1 MVMEKTPIAKIIRLS
16 SKSLTQEDIWKNI
29 LEINI
34 QAIYN
39 LIESNDLD
47 KWEFL
52 LNNFQSSI
60 EDVKGLAY
68 NWIDSFRT
76 EQNREYISKTF
87 LRRLPLR
94 WLNTFKT
101 TLYIMEEDLIQHS
114 SEGVYNLWN
123 TFFEIE
129 EDRNLNYSINL
140 NLKTVYHGKS
150 N

>member
-1 MVMEKTPIAKIIRLS
+1 MAKIIRLS

-76 EQNREYISKTF
+76 EQNREYINKTF

-140 NLKTVYHGKS
+140 NLKTVYHGKF

>member
-1 MVMEKTPIAKIIRLS
+1 MEKTPMAKIIRLS

-87 LRRLPLR
+87 LRRLPLK

-129 EDRNLNYSINL
+129 EDRNLNYSMNL

>member
-1 MVMEKTPIAKIIRLS
+1 MEKTPMAKIIRLS

-39 LIESNDLD
+39 LLESNDLD

-68 NWIDSFRT
+68 HWIDSFRT
-76 EQNREYISKTF
+76 EQNREYISRTF
-87 LRRLPLR
+87 LRKLPIK

-129 EDRNLNYSINL
+129 EDRNLSYSINL

>member
-1 MVMEKTPIAKIIRLS
+1 MEKTPMAKIIRLS

-87 LRRLPLR
+87 LKRLPLR

>member
-1 MVMEKTPIAKIIRLS
+1 MAKIIRLS

-101 TLYIMEEDLIQHS
+101 TLYILEEDLIQHS

>member
-1 MVMEKTPIAKIIRLS
+1 MAKIIRLS

-76 EQNREYISKTF
+76 EQNREYINKTF

>member
-1 MVMEKTPIAKIIRLS
+1 MAKIIRLS

-87 LRRLPLR
+87 LKRLPLR

>member
-1 MVMEKTPIAKIIRLS
+1 MEKTPMAKIIRLS

>member
-1 MVMEKTPIAKIIRLS
+1 MEKTPIAKVIRLS

-39 LIESNDLD
+39 LLESNDLD

-76 EQNREYISKTF
+76 EQNREYINKTF

>member
-1 MVMEKTPIAKIIRLS
+1 MEKTPMAKIIRLS

-60 EDVKGLAY
+60 EDVKGSAAAAAASLP
-68 NWIDSFRT
+68 
-76 EQNREYISKTF
+76 
-87 LRRLPLR
+87 RR
-94 WLNTFKT
+94 
-101 TLYIMEEDLIQHS
+101 
-114 SEGVYNLWN
+114 
-123 TFFEIE
+123 
-129 EDRNLNYSINL
+129 
-140 NLKTVYHGKS
+140 
-150 N
+150 

>member
-1 MVMEKTPIAKIIRLS
+1 MAKIIRLS

-60 EDVKGLAY
+60 EDLKGLAY

>member
-1 MVMEKTPIAKIIRLS
+1 MEKTPMAKIIRLS

-39 LIESNDLD
+39 LLESNDLD

-76 EQNREYISKTF
+76 EQNREYINKTF
-87 LRRLPLR
+87 LRRLPLK

-123 TFFEIE
+123 IFFEIE

>member
-1 MVMEKTPIAKIIRLS
+1 MVMEKTPMAKIIKLS

-39 LIESNDLD
+39 LLESNDLD

-60 EDVKGLAY
+60 EDVKDLAY
-68 NWIDSFRT
+68 NWINSFRT
-76 EQNREYISKTF
+76 EQNREYINKTF

>member
-1 MVMEKTPIAKIIRLS
+1 MEKTSMAKIIRLS

-39 LIESNDLD
+39 LLESNDLD

-68 NWIDSFRT
+68 HWIDSFRT
-76 EQNREYISKTF
+76 EQNREYISRTF
-87 LRRLPLR
+87 LRKLPIK

-123 TFFEIE
+123 IFFEIE
-129 EDRNLNYSINL
+129 DDRSLNYSMNL

>member
-1 MVMEKTPIAKIIRLS
+1 MEKTPMAKIIRLS

-76 EQNREYISKTF
+76 EQNREYINKTF

>member
-1 MVMEKTPIAKIIRLS
+1 MEKTSMAKIIRLS

-39 LIESNDLD
+39 LLESNDLD

-76 EQNREYISKTF
+76 EQNRGYISRTF
-87 LRRLPLR
+87 LRKLPLR

>member
-1 MVMEKTPIAKIIRLS
+1 MAKIIRLS

>member
-1 MVMEKTPIAKIIRLS
+1 MAKIIRLS

-39 LIESNDLD
+39 LLESNDLD

-68 NWIDSFRT
+68 NWIYSFRT
-76 EQNREYISKTF
+76 EQNKGYVSRTF
-87 LRRLPLR
+87 LRKLPLR